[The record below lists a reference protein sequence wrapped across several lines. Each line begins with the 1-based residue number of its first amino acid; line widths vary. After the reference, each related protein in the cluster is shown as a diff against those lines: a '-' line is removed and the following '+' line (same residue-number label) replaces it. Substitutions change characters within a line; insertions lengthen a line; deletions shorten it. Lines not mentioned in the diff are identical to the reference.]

1 MNAPTAK
8 SHKRTYDATA
18 LVLLA
23 LLFVG
28 LVILSTFAFRGW
40 RADLTE
46 NRLYSIAPGTQHILG
61 SLQEPLNL
69 YFFFSDQA
77 STSVPAI
84 RSYGQRVRELLEEM
98 AQRSKGKIKLTV
110 LDPEPF
116 SEPEDRANEFGL
128 TAAPVG
134 AKGEN
139 LYFGLAGTNSTD
151 GREVIPF
158 FAPDKEEFLEY
169 EVASLVYR
177 LAHPKRA
184 VVGLI
189 SSLPIDASFD
199 PETGQMRQGWASL
212 AQVRELFDVKA
223 LTPDTASIDP
233 EIGVLMLVH
242 PKGLAPQTLYAIDQF
257 VMRGGKVL
265 AFIDPESE
273 QSGPQNPMMGMG
285 VSRASDLG
293 PLLASWGID
302 FDPKKV
308 LADGKLALSV
318 SMRQG
323 EPPSR
328 HLGIL
333 ALGRD
338 NLDRKDVV
346 SSGLEAINVMTAGV
360 LSPHKGGTAKFE
372 PLMQSSTGAALLGSE
387 RFAMLTDP
395 QSLLDGFRPTGER
408 YVVAARI
415 HGKLNSAFPNG
426 APADVKPEAQKP
438 PVPAPQSTPLK
449 STQSDANI
457 IVVADTDLLADMMW
471 VRTQNVL
478 GQRVAV
484 AWANNGDFLANALD
498 NLAGSA
504 DLISVR
510 GRQSFFRPFEKVDEL
525 RREAD
530 SRLRAKEQELDQQ
543 LKEAE
548 AKLSQLQSGR
558 ADRNAMVLTPEQ
570 EAEIARFQQERVRIR
585 KELREVRR
593 SLQVDIDQLGKAL
606 KFLNIAAIPLLL
618 AIGALVLLG
627 VRRSQLRK
635 RYDLN
640 ASEGGAA

>member
-1 MNAPTAK
+1 MNAPTTR

-61 SLQEPLNL
+61 ALQEPLNL

-151 GREVIPF
+151 GHEVIPF

-169 EVASLVYR
+169 DVASLVYR
-177 LAHPKRA
+177 LAHPKRS

-199 PETGQMRQGWASL
+199 PESGQMRQGWASL

-223 LTPDTASIDP
+223 LMPDAASIDP
-233 EIGVLMLVH
+233 DIGVLMLVH

-285 VSRASDLG
+285 ASRASDLG

-338 NLDRKDVV
+338 NLNRKDVI

-360 LSPHKGGTAKFE
+360 LSPHRGSTAKFE
-372 PLMQSSTGAALLGSE
+372 PLMQSSTEAALLGSE
-387 RFAMLTDP
+387 RFAMLSDP

-426 APADVKPEAQKP
+426 APADAKPEAQKTAA
-438 PVPAPQSTPLK
+438 PAAQPTALK

-457 IVVADTDLLADMMW
+457 IVVADTDMLADMMW
-471 VRTQNVL
+471 VRTQNVM

-484 AWANNGDFLANALD
+484 AWANNGDFLSNALD

-530 SRLRAKEQELDQQ
+530 SRLRVKEQELDQQ

-548 AKLSQLQSGR
+548 RKLSELQSGR
-558 ADRNAMVLTPEQ
+558 SDRNAMVLTPEQ

-606 KFLNIAAIPLLL
+606 KFLNIAAIPILL

-627 VRRSQLRK
+627 VRRRQLRK
-635 RYDLN
+635 RYDVS